1 MTSFLAVPFVVGRSS
16 LFPPRNP
23 KANWSWVRV
32 KQRSIAFNL
41 LKLPF
46 GIWSI
51 GFLKYQTANLVTIGS
66 VGFNSFHFTTEK
78 DGLGCLVPLES
89 AATRSTTLELTED
102 MVITGC

>member
-51 GFLKYQTANLVTIGS
+51 GFLKYQMANLVTFGS
-66 VGFNSFHFTTEK
+66 VGFNSVHFTTEK
-78 DGLGCLVPLES
+78 DGLGCFFS
-89 AATRSTTLELTED
+89 SRRGHTRSTTLELTED
-102 MVITGC
+102 MV